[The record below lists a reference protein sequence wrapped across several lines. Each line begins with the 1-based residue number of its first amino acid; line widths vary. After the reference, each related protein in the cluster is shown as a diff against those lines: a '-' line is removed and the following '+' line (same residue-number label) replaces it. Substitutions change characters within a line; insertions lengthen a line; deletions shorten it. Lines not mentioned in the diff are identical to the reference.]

1 MTNRNVALIAKEHP
15 LTMPASQTVQHACEL
30 MWQRRIGA
38 VLVTSDDGDLVGIF
52 TGRDAVHSLAKSM
65 NASQRTLADAMT
77 PNPDTIMPD
86 CTAIDALRKMS
97 DGGYRHLP
105 IVADGKI
112 IGIVSRSDFQSLELD
127 RIETE
132 TELWER
138 IG

>member
-1 MTNRNVALIAKEHP
+1 
-15 LTMPASQTVQHACEL
+15 
-30 MWQRRIGA
+30 
-38 VLVTSDDGDLVGIF
+38 
-52 TGRDAVHSLAKSM
+52 
-65 NASQRTLADAMT
+65 
-77 PNPDTIMPD
+77 
-86 CTAIDALRKMS
+86 MS

>member
-1 MTNRNVALIAKEHP
+1 
-15 LTMPASQTVQHACEL
+15 
-30 MWQRRIGA
+30 
-38 VLVTSDDGDLVGIF
+38 
-52 TGRDAVHSLAKSM
+52 
-65 NASQRTLADAMT
+65 
-77 PNPDTIMPD
+77 MPD
-86 CTAIDALRKMS
+86 STAIDALRKMS